1 MARARPVPPTRADVL
16 DAASRI
22 AGLVRPV
29 TVVDSPRL
37 GQSAVLAVETLQPTG
52 SFKVRGA
59 LTALMPLASGTRVV
73 AASAGNHALA
83 IAHAAAV
90 LELEATVVVPESVE
104 PAKLAALGDYDV
116 KVIKYGASY
125 DTAERHALKL
135 ASKDGRFISAYNDRL
150 VVAGQ
155 GTLAVEILKRIEGSM
170 TLLCPVGGGGLLCGV
185 GLWATQRSGTRVIGV
200 GAENS
205 PAMSTAFEAG
215 EVKKVKPKE
224 SIADSLVGNLEE
236 GSITVDLAK
245 RYVESIISVTEKQIE
260 AGIRYLGTQH
270 GLIVEG
276 AGAVAAAAVLANKV
290 DFGSSRPVVLV
301 TGRNVSPQATAKVL
315 RTRGRSAA

>member
-16 DAASRI
+16 DAAARI

-29 TVVDSPRL
+29 TVVDSPHL

-59 LTALMPLASGTRVV
+59 LTALMPLASGTHVV
-73 AASAGNHALA
+73 AASTGNHALA
-83 IAHAAAV
+83 VAHAAAV
-90 LELEATVVVPESVE
+90 LELQATVVVPETVE
-104 PAKLAALGDYDV
+104 PAKLAALEEHDV
-116 KVIKYGASY
+116 KVVKYGASY

-155 GTLAVEILKRIEGSM
+155 GTLAVEILKRIDGSL
-170 TLLCPVGGGGLLCGV
+170 TLVCPVGGGSLLSGTA
-185 GLWATQRSGTRVIGV
+185 LWATQRSGVRVVGV
-200 GAENS
+200 QPENS
-205 PAMSTAFEAG
+205 PAMIAAFETG
-215 EVKKVKPKE
+215 KVKKVKLKE
-224 SIADSLVGNLEE
+224 TIADSLAGNLEE
-236 GSITVDLAK
+236 GAITVDLAQ

-260 AGIRYLGTQH
+260 AGMRYLATQH

-276 AGAVAAAAVLANKV
+276 AGAAAAAALLANKIEV
-290 DFGSSRPVVLV
+290 GNSRPVVLV
-301 TGRNVSPQATAKVL
+301 TGRNVSSQAMAKVL
-315 RTRGRSAA
+315 RTRGK